1 MSPKALAP
9 VAARFTVAAG
19 LMLAAVGAS
28 AGVAGAWPQPTPPP
42 VPPLPSV
49 GDAGAGPTSTPST
62 PPRPPGPITTI
73 DHDGTY
79 AVGTEVVPGTY
90 STAGPVGNG
99 TCYWKRMGNPD
110 GALIDNALSKKPQVV
125 RIDPTDKA
133 FKTTGCQP
141 WQLTPDAN
149 PPADVPG
156 PQLQLTLGTLNALLG
171 PNGPPPPN
179 GPGPA
184 AGPQAPNG
192 PGPTPGP
199 PPPNGPQPPQP

>member
-19 LMLAAVGAS
+19 LMLAAGGAC

-42 VPPLPSV
+42 VPPLPSAGV
-49 GDAGAGPTSTPST
+49 AGAGPTST

-79 AVGTEVVPGTY
+79 AVGTEVVPGIY
-90 STAGPVGNG
+90 SSAGPVGDG
-99 TCYWKRMGNPD
+99 TCYWKRTGNPD

-141 WQLTPDAN
+141 WQQTPDAN
-149 PPADVPG
+149 PPADAPAPLG
-156 PQLQLTLGTLNALLG
+156 GDQLQLTLGTLNGLLG
-171 PNGPPPPN
+171 PNGQPPPN
-179 GPGPA
+179 GPQPA
-184 AGPQAPNG
+184 
-192 PGPTPGP
+192 PGP

>member
-19 LMLAAVGAS
+19 LMLAAGGAC

-42 VPPLPSV
+42 VPPLPSAGV
-49 GDAGAGPTSTPST
+49 AGAGPTST

-79 AVGTEVVPGTY
+79 AVGTEVVPGIY
-90 STAGPVGNG
+90 SSAGPVGDG
-99 TCYWKRMGNPD
+99 TCYWKRTGNPD

-141 WQLTPDAN
+141 WQQTPDAN
-149 PPADVPG
+149 PPADAPAPLG
-156 PQLQLTLGTLNALLG
+156 GAPLQLTLGTLNGLLG
-171 PNGPPPPN
+171 PTAQPPPT
-179 GPGPA
+179 
-184 AGPQAPNG
+184 GPQPA
-192 PGPTPGP
+192 PGP

>member
-19 LMLAAVGAS
+19 LMLAAGGAC

-42 VPPLPSV
+42 VPPLPSAGV
-49 GDAGAGPTSTPST
+49 AGAGPTST

-79 AVGTEVVPGTY
+79 AVGTEVVPGIY
-90 STAGPVGNG
+90 SSAGPVGDG
-99 TCYWKRMGNPD
+99 TCYWKRTGNPD

-141 WQLTPDAN
+141 WQQTPDAN
-149 PPADVPG
+149 PPADAPAPLG
-156 PQLQLTLGTLNALLG
+156 GAQLHLPLGTLNGLLG
-171 PNGPPPPN
+171 PNGQPPPN
-179 GPGPA
+179 GPQPA
-184 AGPQAPNG
+184 
-192 PGPTPGP
+192 PGP

>member
-1 MSPKALAP
+1 MSPKAVAP

-19 LMLAAVGAS
+19 LMLAAAGAC

-42 VPPLPSV
+42 VPPLPSAGV
-49 GDAGAGPTSTPST
+49 AGAGPTST

-79 AVGTEVVPGTY
+79 AVGTEVVPGIY
-90 STAGPVGNG
+90 SSAGPVGDG
-99 TCYWKRMGNPD
+99 TCYWKRTGNPD

-141 WQLTPDAN
+141 WQQTPDAN
-149 PPADVPG
+149 PPADEPAPLCG
-156 PQLQLTLGTLNALLG
+156 PQLQLTLGTLNGLLG
-171 PNGPPPPN
+171 PNGQPPPS
-179 GPGPA
+179 
-184 AGPQAPNG
+184 GPQPA
-192 PGPTPGP
+192 PGP

>member
-19 LMLAAVGAS
+19 LMLAAGGAC

-42 VPPLPSV
+42 VPPLPSAGV
-49 GDAGAGPTSTPST
+49 AGAGPTSIPST

-79 AVGTEVVPGTY
+79 AVGTEVVPGIY
-90 STAGPVGNG
+90 SSAGPVGDG
-99 TCYWKRMGNPD
+99 TCYWKRTGNPD

-141 WQLTPDAN
+141 WQQTPDAN
-149 PPADVPG
+149 PPADAPAPLG
-156 PQLQLTLGTLNALLG
+156 GAQLQLTLGTLNGLLG
-171 PNGPPPPN
+171 PNGQPPPN
-179 GPGPA
+179 GPQPA
-184 AGPQAPNG
+184 
-192 PGPTPGP
+192 PGP

>member
-1 MSPKALAP
+1 MLLFVRSKSTV
-9 VAARFTVAAG
+9 VAAAALIALSWGAAAG
-19 LMLAAVGAS
+19 LAS
-28 AGVAGAWPQPTPPP
+28 ADPPAP
-42 VPPLPSV
+42 
-49 GDAGAGPTSTPST
+49 
-62 PPRPPGPITTI
+62 PPGPAPGPPPGAPPPGAKTTI

-79 AVGTEVVPGTY
+79 AVGTDIVPGTY
-90 STAGPVGNG
+90 TSAGPVGSG
-99 TCYWKRMGNPD
+99 TCYWKRVGSGDD
-110 GALIDNALSKKPQVV
+110 GKQLVDNALSKKPQVV

-133 FKTTGCQP
+133 FKTDGCQP

-184 AGPQAPNG
+184 AGPQAP
-192 PGPTPGP
+192 
-199 PPPNGPQPPQP
+199 